1 MSEFKISRLR
11 FSWVGNWQDQYVYN
25 KDEIVQYEGKAYV
38 CLIPHTSNAFYS
50 DLGAVEP
57 KWELMMTGQTWK
69 GPWSQFQQ
77 YSLDN
82 IVIFGGVVYKCNE
95 QHLSGSIIDP
105 DIDKWDTYAES
116 KTWKS
121 EWTSSTTYGPGDI
134 VNYGGSSY
142 ECIVAHVSA
151 ETDLLGLED
160 DYTAVDDSTEKF
172 WKIAQ
177 EGVQWRGDFA
187 TSTEDSS
194 TLRYKLNDLVK
205 YGPSIYKCNWGHAPT
220 LLGELSDEFY
230 YAGQIKDD
238 GRHGEIFDRSVE
250 VNGLKLVAATNIGGQ
265 IAVPD
270 EWIRKTARTIQLLTD
285 PNGIGIN
292 AEYQK
297 NLIKT
302 LRGDVGTPHAGIPAA
317 QRIAYG
323 SGDSYTPNWLQDEN
337 VSSYTGYQYFLDTHV
352 VNDMVWYKNTS
363 GPNPSVGDRD
373 IEEIIEHLMHT
384 IHLFGIPGAVPGA
397 DVAIAVQAQENPNFQ
412 TTELHVAMIEAMNA
426 GVFNPSEYVT
436 VIATEDPESLITTY
450 TITDP
455 EQAEIAYKEY
465 LYLLNWSM
473 WGMSEFWAGGSLAP
487 EWTLIDQSGV
497 QENNPLGY
505 ALFNTY
511 IGPVLSKPNFVTL
524 RNIFQNSDLGVSGY
538 QPDVTD
544 NLAGNEG
551 TWVKSYWDLWLPG
564 LDYENVWNS
573 NSIYQ
578 PGDIVLY
585 GGYLF
590 QSIAINNIG
599 SVPSTTYGE
608 DSTDAWELVSK
619 AFDVEGV
626 WDNVTPYKI
635 GSVVTYG
642 GDLYVALVDSQG
654 VNPGNSVITAPYEAE
669 DSAGTRLQVNFGDS
683 VSANSI
689 TVGMTVTGE
698 GFGTGQTVEAVSV
711 DNDSSNAS
719 QIATITLSHAPDGTI
734 TDEALITFSGAK
746 AGYWEVMIPGFSW
759 EGRWN
764 TDTLYNIDDIAY
776 YGNATYY
783 CLREHTSSLVN
794 RPDYDLQNTYWTIY
808 LQHDQRNILSS
819 PGEMIMRDSSE
830 NTTLAIGEQNSIL
843 KVINGLPTWSDLD
856 FTPNVYYVAT
866 NGIDA
871 IGRGTTPDTA
881 WRTVNYACAN
891 VLEGTLQQNAKVL
904 LEKNKEFIVQEAF
917 NWFLYQQNEGA
928 DPFVSSYDFDNSK
941 VIRDARQIVDAV
953 TRDLIRGGNSNTV
966 AAALSYFDLESTNRF
981 TNDSVAEQRLFF
993 QVFFVERFNLIELS
1007 LTNTPPAVNY
1017 QQLEAD
1023 RIGINDLDPEDVAFA
1038 TQWFNSSLTLE
1049 SDTLTVVNAL
1059 ERIYLESF
1067 AAGSPD
1073 TIPPANESAYST
1085 IFIRAGTYDEQIPIL
1100 IPANTALNGDELR
1113 GTTIQPATPINT
1125 LCTRTQGDVNL
1136 FTVGSTLNME
1146 NNTPVQFVSLNPV
1159 DEISTILGGVTAGQT
1174 YYVIGSS
1181 ITPTTFSV
1189 AETKDATQADS
1200 VELRTNIGN
1209 MYVYGGEALHDMFH
1223 VRNATG
1229 IRNMTVKGLRGT
1241 LTAEN
1246 EFLTRRPTGGAY
1258 VALDP
1263 GEGPDDTRA
1272 WITYK
1277 SPYVQNVT
1285 TFGTGCTGMKI
1296 DSTLHNGGNRSMVSN
1311 DFTQIL
1317 SDGIGI
1323 WCKGGDALTEAVSVF
1338 SYYGYAGYFAED
1350 GAKMRATNGNSS
1362 YGTYGCVAEGFDISE
1377 TPAVGT
1383 INNTSGEATAQ
1394 AVSAL
1399 GANAEILKI
1408 QYTHAGE
1415 QYYSKTTNYLKQSN
1429 NLISSE
1435 WENDSNITII
1445 RAPTTPYVNEFAW
1458 KVTGN
1463 TSLSN
1468 SAYFWQDVVVSPQ
1481 GRTYTNVA
1489 GINISGSGI
1498 NATFNVT
1505 VNSGSYQVTV
1515 NNGGESYVVGNQIT
1529 LSGKSFGGRSPENDI
1544 IVTVDEL
1551 AITAV
1556 QQISFVGTVPE
1567 GSALGYNV
1575 SIHAKK
1581 GDSSYID
1588 LGTEFTGNSLVETSV
1603 RFNFDTGTFTS
1614 LEGAGLVLASNLQAD
1629 FLEDGWYRLSFKV
1642 VDTTALNT
1650 QLRMKV
1656 YPRGIDGISGNTNF
1670 YGAQIT
1676 TSDTVQFFVETTDNT
1691 PTGYANIK
1699 VTGAGQGIKVQAD
1712 ELRTGSIFQARL
1724 LETADIRLGGLGY
1737 KIQTNNAQTG
1747 TTEYLTLAGSEV
1759 ATAAEY
1765 EGTRLVVQSGK
1776 GAGQYGIIA
1785 DYDPTSKQA
1794 TIVKESF
1801 DPQEI
1806 VASTS
1811 TDNRLTI
1818 SSDSAN
1824 QFFNVYEGQKIQFTP
1839 TFYDIDI
1846 NSISQSGI
1854 SVVGTLGNLNNYM
1867 YVTATTRLRVGQKIN
1882 FSGTP
1887 FGGVIVGFD
1896 YYIIDVIDD
1905 QAIQI
1910 STSQGGAVW
1919 PLTNVNIEDPD
1930 DSPITFTGEVPNFT
1944 LNYPDDTGYLKA
1956 DTTANMVTTLPIQ
1969 FTGTSLGGVIL
1980 GSVYYIQDI
1989 INASQFTIS
1998 ESLVNVSVTETQAS
2012 NNGLVVADTSS
2023 LTPLNPVI
2031 FKTGI
2036 IGGLGEKQTYFIN
2049 SIISGT
2055 EFSLSSDTI
2064 TRSATATEAV
2074 SNLITVDDT
2083 TGFIQNSPIV
2093 FNGVEF
2099 GNIDNDTVY
2108 YIQVVN
2114 DGTSFT
2120 VSEAPGG
2127 AALPLL
2133 TATGDLIV
2141 RTVTDTVVV
2150 TSEVGTME
2158 GNTTGT
2164 KFAVEADRGTM
2175 EGSFFTEI
2183 FGGVTP
2189 GVTYFVKEKFNLSG
2203 SEITISETL
2212 GGAEFVPTNE
2222 TGSMQFNEVGW
2233 DHINAGTPLTNT
2245 FDSTSIYIIEP
2256 RISFDRPPFTKVDLN
2271 PIAEGSEYSFIMGD
2285 GENFFAVPGE
2295 SDTLR
2300 TTSDYLNLDLAYT
2313 LPISGTEVNP
2323 WVDGCHGNNTW
2334 FILSKNG
2341 QQSLYSVSNGLTWL
2355 SVNLPS
2361 LSSGEYTTVTYGNG
2375 VFVAAAVGNQTLAYS
2390 TDNCSTW
2397 TSVDISSATHDDYRA
2412 VAYGKEIFV
2421 AVDGSANAGIY
2432 STDNGATWTE
2442 TTIDPSG
2449 DSTVYNWRHVEFGN
2463 GRFVAVSE
2471 DNRPAAYS
2479 FDGINWYTSNV
2490 SVSATNF
2497 TYAQGVFVAVDNVT
2511 GYCYTSAD
2519 GITWFEQTDLVGI
2532 DSNILGFGIDSTTR
2546 QGWFVTIDSAG
2557 TSAIKFSAGSR
2568 AIARASI
2575 SSSSIS
2581 GVSMLEPGSGY
2592 DDESPAP
2599 GVKITDPNNSEEAL
2613 IQVRVGNGTLGAP
2626 TFTNFGAGY
2635 NTTSTAIAIR
2645 GDGFSD
2651 SFQTGLRFIAKEITR
2666 FPAPGDNLQFDGDP
2680 IVYRVAKAERLFGTQ
2695 APNLEAIITISPQL
2709 TQETAPAN
2717 DTPFTIRSRF
2727 SQCRIT
2733 NHDFLNIGYGNKI
2746 QSNYPNLPEDTGLEP
2761 QDEIV
2766 ETNNGR
2772 VFYSSTDQDGN
2783 FRVGDLFAVEQA
2795 TGIVTLSAQEF
2806 GLEGLTELTIGG
2818 VALGGSPTVVS
2829 EFSTDGTFVANSNNI
2844 VPTQKAIKTYLASRL
2859 SQGGSDTFTGLLQAG
2874 TVKVG
2879 GPDEITSSIPEGAE
2893 GFGVNMGVKVN
2904 VTGPYAGW
2912 SGDGLAMAYF
2922 MKTFVDPTRGSGN

>member
-11 FSWVGNWQDQYVYN
+11 FSWVGEWKDQYAYN

-38 CLIPHTSNAFYS
+38 CLIPHTSNGFYT

-69 GPWSQFQQ
+69 GPWQQFQQ

-95 QHLSGSIIDP
+95 QHISGSIIDP

-121 EWTSSTTYGPGDI
+121 EWTSNTTYGPGDI

-142 ECIVAHVSA
+142 ECIVAHISA
-151 ETDLLGLED
+151 ESDLLGLED
-160 DYTAVDDSTEKF
+160 DYTAIDDSTEKF

-187 TSTEDSS
+187 TSSDDSS
-194 TLRYKLNDLVK
+194 VLRYKLNDIVK

-220 LLGELSDEFY
+220 LLGDLSDDFY
-230 YAGQIKDD
+230 YAGPIVDD
-238 GRHGEIFDRSVE
+238 TSNGEVFDRSLQVH
-250 VNGLKLVAATNIGGQ
+250 GLKLVAAGNIGGQ
-265 IAVPD
+265 LAVPD
-270 EWIRKTARTIQLLTD
+270 EWIRKTARAVQLLID
-285 PNGIGIN
+285 PNGIGVN

-302 LRGDVGTPHAGIPAA
+302 LRGDIGTPHAGLPSV
-317 QRIAYG
+317 QRIGYG
-323 SGDSYTPNWLQDEN
+323 GGSTYTPNWLTDQGATQ
-337 VSSYTGYQYFLDTHV
+337 YTGYTDFLDSHV
-352 VNDMVWYKNTS
+352 HNDMVWYKNID
-363 GPNPSVGDRD
+363 GPNPSIGDRD
-373 IEEIIEHLMHT
+373 IEEILEHLMHT
-384 IHLFGIPGAVPGA
+384 IHITGLVGAVPGA
-397 DVAIAVQAQENPNFQ
+397 ETALAVQAQNNPDFQ
-412 TTELHVAMIEAMNA
+412 TTELHLAMIEAMNA
-426 GVFNPSEYVT
+426 GGFNPSEYVT
-436 VIATEDPESLITTY
+436 VIATEDPETLVTTY
-450 TITDP
+450 EITDP

-473 WGMSEFWAGGSLAP
+473 WEMAQFWDGGSLAP
-487 EWTLIDQSGV
+487 EWSNDLTSVDGV
-497 QENNPLGY
+497 LLNNPLGY

-511 IGPVLSKPNFVTL
+511 IAPVMTKPNFVTL
-524 RNIFQNSDLGVSGY
+524 RNIFQDGDLGVSGY
-538 QPDVTD
+538 VADITD
-544 NLAGNEG
+544 NIAGTEG
-551 TWVKSYWDLWLPG
+551 TFVKSYWDIWLPG
-564 LDYENVWNS
+564 LDFDNIWNT

-578 PGDIVLY
+578 PGDVVLY

-590 QSIAINNIG
+590 QSKVINNIG
-599 SVPSTTYGE
+599 NKPSTSYGE
-608 DSTDAWELVSK
+608 DSTDAWELISK
-619 AFDVEGV
+619 AFDVEGA
-626 WDNVTPYKI
+626 WDTAISYKI

-642 GDLYVALVDSQG
+642 GDLYVALVDSTG
-654 VNPGNSVITAPYEAE
+654 VNPGNATITAPYEAE
-669 DSAGTRLQVNFGDS
+669 DSAGTRLQVNLGDS
-683 VSANSI
+683 VASGSI

-698 GFGTGQTVEAVSV
+698 GFGSGQTVEAVSV
-711 DNDSSNAS
+711 DDDSSNAS

-734 TDEALITFSGAK
+734 SDSALITFSGAT
-746 AGYWEVMIPGFSW
+746 AGYWELMIPGFNW
-759 EGRWN
+759 EGRW
-764 TDTLYNIDDIAY
+764 TDSTLYNIDDIAY

-783 CLREHTSSLVN
+783 CLREHTSSLAT
-794 RPDYDLQNTYWTIY
+794 RPDYDFNNAYWAIY
-808 LQHDQRNILSS
+808 LQHDQRNTLSV
-819 PGEMIMRDSSE
+819 PGELIIRNNNE
-830 NTTLAIGEQNSIL
+830 NSTLPIGNQATIL
-843 KVINGLPTWSDLD
+843 KVVDGLPKWGDID

-866 NGIDA
+866 NGIDTPA
-871 IGRGTTPDTA
+871 GGTTPDTA
-881 WRTVNYACAN
+881 WKTINYACSQ

-917 NWFLYQQNEGA
+917 HWLLYQQNQLA
-928 DPFVSSYDFDNSK
+928 DPFSSSYDFDNYK
-941 VIRDARQIVDAV
+941 IIRDARQIVDAV
-953 TRDLIRGGNSNTV
+953 TRDLQLGGNSNTV
-966 AAALSYFDLESTNRF
+966 AAALSYFDLESTNKF
-981 TNDSVAEQRLFF
+981 TNDSIAEQQEFF
-993 QVFFVERFNLIELS
+993 KVFFIELFNLIELA
-1007 LTNTPPAVNY
+1007 LTNTAPAQNY

-1023 RIGINDLDPEDVAFA
+1023 RIGIDDLDPGEIPFA

-1049 SDTLTVVNAL
+1049 SNTITIVQAL
-1059 ERIYLESF
+1059 ERIYVESF
-1067 AAGSPD
+1067 ELGSPD
-1073 TIPPANESAYST
+1073 TIPPANQSAYST
-1085 IFIRAGTYDEQIPIL
+1085 IFIKAGTYDEQIPIV

-1113 GTTIQPATPINT
+1113 GTTVQPASPVNT

-1136 FTVGSTLNME
+1136 FTVGSTLNMQ

-1181 ITPTTFSV
+1181 ITPTSFSV
-1189 AETKDATQADS
+1189 AETKDATQEDS
-1200 VELRTNIGN
+1200 VELTTNIGN

-1285 TFGTGCTGMKI
+1285 TFGIGCTGMKI

-1362 YGTYGCVAEGFDISE
+1362 YGTYGVVAEGFDLSE
-1377 TPAVGT
+1377 TPATGT
-1383 INNTSGEATAQ
+1383 VNNTSGEATAQ

-1415 QYYSKTTNYLKQSN
+1415 EYYTSTTNYLKESN
-1429 NLISSE
+1429 NLLATE
-1435 WENDSNITII
+1435 WNNDSNISII
-1445 RAPTTPYVNEFAW
+1445 RAPTTPYENEFAW

-1463 TSLSN
+1463 TSLTD
-1468 SAYFWQDVVVSPQ
+1468 SAYFWQDVEISPQ

-1489 GINISGSGI
+1489 GTNVDGSGI
-1498 NATFNVT
+1498 DATFNIT
-1505 VNSGSYQVTV
+1505 VNSESYNVTV
-1515 NNGGESYVVGNQIT
+1515 NNGGSGYVVGNNIT
-1529 LSGKSFGGRSPENDI
+1529 ISGKAVGGRSPENDI
-1544 IVTVDEL
+1544 SIQVDEL

-1556 QQISFVGTVPE
+1556 QQISFSGTVPT

-1581 GDSSYID
+1581 GTASYLDLVGEFSGSSTDSARVRYN
-1588 LGTEFTGNSLVETSV
+1588 FETS
-1603 RFNFDTGTFTS
+1603 TFTTPLGQS
-1614 LEGAGLVLASNLQAD
+1614 VQPSNLRAD
-1629 FLEDGWYRLSFKV
+1629 FLEDGWYRLSFKI
-1642 VDTTALNT
+1642 VDPSALNT

-1656 YPRGIDGISGNTNF
+1656 YPRGIDGITGATDF

-1676 TSDTVQFFVETTDNT
+1676 TSDDVKFFIENTDNRA
-1691 PTGYANIK
+1691 TGYANIK
-1699 VTGAGQGIKVQAD
+1699 VTGAGNGVKVTAD
-1712 ELRTGSIFQARL
+1712 EIRTGSIFQARL
-1724 LETADIRLGGLGY
+1724 LETADVRLGGLGY

-1747 TTEYLTLAGSEV
+1747 NTEYLTLAGSEV
-1759 ATAAEY
+1759 ATPSEY
-1765 EGTRLVVQSGK
+1765 EGMRLVVQSGK

-1785 DYDPTSKQA
+1785 DYDDASKQA
-1794 TIVKESF
+1794 TVVKESF

-1806 VASTS
+1806 VASTA

-1818 SSDSAN
+1818 SSDASS
-1824 QFFNVYEGQKIQFTP
+1824 QFFNLYPGQKLRFTP
-1839 TFYDIDI
+1839 TFYDIIVD
-1846 NSISQSGI
+1846 SISQSGV

-1867 YVTATTRLRVGQKIN
+1867 YVTSTSRLRVGQKIN

-1887 FGGVIVGFD
+1887 FGGVITNFD

-1910 STSQGGAVW
+1910 STSLGGAVW
-1919 PLTNVNIEDPD
+1919 PLSNVNIEDPD
-1930 DSPITFTGEVPNFT
+1930 DSPIVFTGEVPNFT

-1956 DTTANMVTTLPIQ
+1956 DTTENMVTTLPIQ
-1969 FTGTSLGGVIL
+1969 FTGVSLGGVTL
-1980 GSVYYIQDI
+1980 GSVYYIQDVL
-1989 INASQFTIS
+1989 NAQQFTIS
-1998 ESLVNVSVTETQAS
+1998 ESLVNVNVTETQAS
-2012 NNGLVVADTSS
+2012 NNGLIVADTSS
-2023 LTPLNPVI
+2023 LTPLNPII

-2036 IGGLGEKQTYFIN
+2036 IGGLAEKTTYYVN
-2049 SIISGT
+2049 SLISAT
-2055 EFSLSSDTI
+2055 EFSLSSDII
-2064 TRSATATEAV
+2064 TRTATATESV

-2083 TGFIQNSPIV
+2083 TGFIPNAPIV
-2093 FNGVEF
+2093 FNGVDF
-2099 GNIDNDTVY
+2099 GGLVNDKVY

-2114 DGTSFT
+2114 DATSFT
-2120 VSEAPGG
+2120 ISEAPGG
-2127 AALPLL
+2127 AAVPLI
-2133 TATGDLIV
+2133 TNTGEIIV
-2141 RTVTDTVVV
+2141 RTVLDTVVV
-2150 TSEVGTME
+2150 TNEVGAMS
-2158 GNTTGT
+2158 GDTTGS
-2164 KFAVEADRGTM
+2164 KFVVTADRGVM
-2175 EGSFFTEI
+2175 EGSFYTEI
-2183 FGGVTP
+2183 FGGVSAST
-2189 GVTYFVKEKFNLSG
+2189 TYFVKEKFNESG

-2212 GGAEFVPTNE
+2212 GGPEFVPTTE
-2222 TGSMQFNEVGW
+2222 TGSMQINEVGW
-2233 DHINAGTPLTNT
+2233 DHINPGTPLAVT

-2256 RISFDRPPFTKVDLN
+2256 RIAFERPLFYKEEMDT
-2271 PIAEGSEYSFIMGD
+2271 ISAGQEYSFIMSD
-2285 GENFFAVPGE
+2285 GNKLFVVPE
-2295 SDTLR
+2295 ETDKLIS
-2300 TTSDYLNLDLAYT
+2300 TSDFITFDQEYV
-2313 LPISGTEVNP
+2313 LPISGQSNGG
-2323 WVDGCHGNNTW
+2323 WVDGVHGNNTW
-2334 FILSKNG
+2334 FILSESG
-2341 QQSLYSVSNGLTWL
+2341 TDSLYSVSDGLTWL
-2355 SVNLPS
+2355 TVDLPT
-2361 LSSGEYTTVTYGNG
+2361 LSTGTYKSVTYGNG
-2375 VFVAAAVGNQTLAYS
+2375 VFVATAQDGNTIAYS
-2390 TDNCSTW
+2390 TNNCSTW
-2397 TSVDISSATHDDYRA
+2397 TAVNISGLTNDDYRS
-2412 VAYGKEIFV
+2412 VTYGNEIFV
-2421 AVDGSANAGIY
+2421 AIDGSANSGIY
-2432 STDNGATWTE
+2432 STDNGQTWTE
-2442 TTIDPSG
+2442 TTVDPEG

-2471 DNRPAAYS
+2471 DSRKAAYS
-2479 FDGINWYTSNV
+2479 FDGISWYTSNV
-2490 SVSATNF
+2490 NVSATHF
-2497 TYAQGVFVAVDNVT
+2497 TYYQGVFVAVDNTT
-2511 GYCYTSAD
+2511 GYCYTSPD
-2519 GITWFEQTDLVGI
+2519 GITWFEHTDLVGI
-2532 DSNILGFGIDSTTR
+2532 DMDVLGFGIDPVTK
-2546 QGWFVTIDSAG
+2546 QGWFVTLDAAG
-2557 TSAIKFSAGSR
+2557 TAPSKFSAGSR
-2568 AIARASI
+2568 AIARATV

-2581 GVSMLEPGSGY
+2581 SVSMLESGSGY
-2592 DDESPAP
+2592 NDGSPAP
-2599 GVKITDPNNSEEAL
+2599 TVKITDPNNSEEAL

-2626 TFTNFGAGY
+2626 NFTSFGSGY

-2651 SFQTGLRFIAKEITR
+2651 SFQTGLRFIAKGITR
-2666 FPAPGDNLQFDGDP
+2666 FPAPGDNLQFDGNP
-2680 IVYRVAKAERLFGTQ
+2680 IIYRVAKAEGLFGTQ
-2695 APNLEAIITISPQL
+2695 APNLQAEITISPQL
-2709 TQETAPAN
+2709 TQETSPQN
-2717 DTPFTIRSRF
+2717 DTAFTIRSRF

-2761 QDEIV
+2761 QDEVV

-2879 GPDEITSSIPEGAE
+2879 GPDEITSSVPEGAE
-2893 GFGVNMGVKVN
+2893 GFGINIGVKAN
-2904 VTGPYAGW
+2904 VDGPYGAW
-2912 SGDGLAMAYF
+2912 AGDGLAMYYF
-2922 MKTFVDPTRGSGN
+2922 MKTLVDPTRGSS